1 MTTDRLALNTAD
13 TLSTRSRARANPAA
27 RLLDAYFYR
36 ATLVV
41 ASLAISALPVI
52 TTVPEVTIGSG
63 PLTALNILCFLIFVA
78 DYIAHLMVAH
88 ALNDGRAKP
97 SRRLLRYAL
106 SGTGIIDGL
115 SVAATVLPLI
125 GPTTPGLLL
134 LTLQCV
140 PVMKLLR
147 FFEALETLSAVLKR
161 EARVLIAG
169 LLFLF
174 ILLLFLSVFAYTVE
188 RAAQPQ
194 HFGSVAD
201 AAWWGIGALS
211 GVGAGDIGPVTPLGK
226 VLGGI
231 AVLLGIGIIAL
242 PTGIIATGFAE
253 EMRRRSFVV
262 TWNLV
267 AGVPFFSHLP
277 ALVIADLAAK
287 LEPFVLSKGDTV
299 IEQGEQADAMYFLL
313 EGEVDVKIDESR
325 VQRLHVG
332 DFFGEIALIRQ
343 VPRTA
348 SVIASAYCKV
358 LRLGSDDFNRI
369 TAAHPELHRSID
381 EIAARRQQAQRGP
394 IEAPRIEAPHP
405 PKD

>member
-13 TLSTRSRARANPAA
+13 TLSTRSRARSNPAA

-36 ATLVV
+36 AALVV

-52 TTVPEVTIGSG
+52 TTLPEVDIPSG
-63 PLTALNILCFLIFVA
+63 ALTALNILCGLIFMA
-78 DYIAHLMVAH
+78 DYGAHLMVAH
-88 ALNDGRAKP
+88 ARAKP
-97 SRRLLRYAL
+97 GGGMLRYVL

-115 SVAATVLPLI
+115 SVAATVLPLLSL
-125 GPTTPGLLL
+125 TTPGLLL

-147 FFEALETLSAVLKR
+147 FFETLETLSAVLKR
-161 EARVLIAG
+161 ESRVLIAG

-174 ILLLFLSVFAYTVE
+174 ILLLFLSVFAYVVE
-188 RAAQPQ
+188 RGAQPQ
-194 HFGSVAD
+194 RFGSVAD

-211 GVGAGDIGPVTPLGK
+211 GVGSGDISPITPIGK
-226 VLGGI
+226 VLGGV

-313 EGEVDVKIDESR
+313 EGEVDVKIDENR

-381 EIAARRQQAQRGP
+381 EIAARRQQAQRGQVVGP
-394 IEAPRIEAPHP
+394 AKQDATPTG
-405 PKD
+405 D

>member
-1 MTTDRLALNTAD
+1 MTTDRLDLAGTEPVGA
-13 TLSTRSRARANPAA
+13 RARPRAHLAA
-27 RLLDAYFYR
+27 RLLGTPFYR
-36 ATLVV
+36 ASLAL
-41 ASLAISALPVI
+41 ASLAIAALPVV
-52 TTVPEVTIGSG
+52 TTLPDVTIHSG
-63 PLTALNILCFLIFVA
+63 ALMALDIVCGLIFIA
-78 DYIAHLMVAH
+78 DYAAHLIGAYSRADPVA
-88 ALNDGRAKP
+88 GP
-97 SRRLLRYAL
+97 SQRVLRYVL
-106 SGTGIIDGL
+106 SATGIIDGL
-115 SVAATVLPLI
+115 SVLATLLPPLGVI
-125 GPTTPGLLL
+125 GPGSLLL
-134 LTLQCV
+134 MLQCV
-140 PVMKLLR
+140 PAMKLLR
-147 FFEALETLSAVLKR
+147 FFEALETLRAVLKR
-161 EARVLIAG
+161 EAHVLMAG

-174 ILLLFLSVFAYTVE
+174 ILLLFLSVFAYEVE

-211 GVGAGDIGPVTPLGK
+211 GVGSGDIGPVTPLGK
-226 VLGGI
+226 VLGGV

-299 IEQGEQADAMYFLL
+299 IEQGEQADAMYFLV
-313 EGEVDVKIDESR
+313 EGEVDVKIDDDR
-325 VQRLHVG
+325 IQRLHVG

-348 SVIASAYCKV
+348 TVIASAYCKV

-381 EIAARRQQAQRGP
+381 EIAARRQLAQRSRTEISSP
-394 IEAPRIEAPHP
+394 AKE
-405 PKD
+405 

>member
-1 MTTDRLALNTAD
+1 MTTDRLDLAGAD
-13 TLSTRSRARANPAA
+13 TVGARARPRANLAG
-27 RLLDAYFYR
+27 RLLGTPFYR
-36 ATLVV
+36 ACLVV
-41 ASLAISALPVI
+41 ASLAIAALPVI
-52 TTVPEVTIGSG
+52 TTLPDVTIRSG
-63 PLTALNILCFLIFVA
+63 ALMALDIVCGLIFLA
-78 DYIAHLMVAH
+78 DYAAHLIVAYTRVDPG
-88 ALNDGRAKP
+88 AGAPQRM
-97 SRRLLRYAL
+97 LRYVL
-106 SGTGIIDGL
+106 SATGIIDAL
-115 SVAATVLPLI
+115 SVLATLLPMLGVI
-125 GPTTPGLLL
+125 GPGSLL

-140 PVMKLLR
+140 PAMKLLR
-147 FFEALETLSAVLKR
+147 FFEALETLRAVLKR
-161 EARVLIAG
+161 EAHVLIAG

-174 ILLLFLSVFAYTVE
+174 ILLLFLSVFAYEVE

-211 GVGAGDIGPVTPLGK
+211 GVGSGDIGPVTPLGK
-226 VLGGI
+226 VLGGV

-299 IEQGEQADAMYFLL
+299 IEQGEQADAMYFLV
-313 EGEVDVKIDESR
+313 EGEVDVKIDDNR
-325 VQRLHVG
+325 IQRLHVG

-348 SVIASAYCKV
+348 TVIASAYCKV

-381 EIAARRQQAQRGP
+381 EIAARRQQAQRSRSEISSP
-394 IEAPRIEAPHP
+394 AKE
-405 PKD
+405 

>member
-1 MTTDRLALNTAD
+1 MTTDRLAYDTAD
-13 TLSTRSRARANPAA
+13 TLSSRSRARANPAA
-27 RLLDAYFYR
+27 RLLDAYLYR
-36 ATLVV
+36 AALVI

-52 TTVPEVTIGSG
+52 TTLPRVDI
-63 PLTALNILCFLIFVA
+63 PLDGLSALNILCGLIFIA
-78 DYIAHLMVAH
+78 DYGAHLMVAH
-88 ALNDGRAKP
+88 GRKDGRP
-97 SRRLLRYAL
+97 GPRRGMLRYVL

-115 SVAATVLPLI
+115 SVAATMLPLI
-125 GPTTPGLLL
+125 SHTTPGLLL

-147 FFEALETLSAVLKR
+147 FFETLETLSAVLKR

-169 LLFLF
+169 LLFLL
-174 ILLLFLSVFAYTVE
+174 ILLLFLSVFAYVVE
-188 RAAQPQ
+188 RGAQPQ
-194 HFGSVAD
+194 RFGSVAD

-211 GVGAGDIGPVTPLGK
+211 GVGSGDVSPITPIGK
-226 VLGGI
+226 VLGGV
-231 AVLLGIGIIAL
+231 AVLIGIGIIAL

-253 EMRRRSFVV
+253 EMRRRNFVV

-313 EGEVDVKIDESR
+313 EGEVDVKIDENR

-381 EIAARRQQAQRGP
+381 EIAARRQQAQRGQVL
-394 IEAPRIEAPHP
+394 APPQQDASPAG
-405 PKD
+405 D